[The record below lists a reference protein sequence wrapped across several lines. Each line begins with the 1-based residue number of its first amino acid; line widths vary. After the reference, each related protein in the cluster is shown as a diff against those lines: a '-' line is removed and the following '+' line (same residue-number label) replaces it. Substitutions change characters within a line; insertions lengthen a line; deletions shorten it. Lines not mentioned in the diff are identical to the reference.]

1 MAEHFDVIVIGAGQA
16 GPAMAA
22 RCGKQGLKTALIE
35 RGELGGTC
43 VNNGC
48 VPTKTLVASAR
59 VAAVARRAAEYGVL
73 LDTTPRVD
81 MQRVMA
87 RKNAVVQASRNGL
100 ETWMGAAKNVT
111 LIRGHA
117 RFSGAHTLDVD
128 GRQLTAEKIYINVGA
143 RPTVPNISGLSAVP
157 YLDNIGMMT
166 LDAVPEHLIIIGGSY
181 IGLEFAQIMRRFGAQ
196 VTVCEMGARL
206 ISREDEDVSE
216 EVQAILE
223 REGISVRTGANC
235 LAVERRGDKLQVAVS
250 CDAGAP
256 FVEGT
261 HLLVAT
267 GRTPNTDDLGL
278 QIAGI
283 ALDARGYITVNDK
296 LETNV
301 PGVFALG
308 DVNGRG
314 AFTHTSWN
322 DYEIAA
328 ANAFDGAERRVS
340 SRISTYALFIDPPLG
355 RVGMSMAEARA
366 SKRELLVAKMP
377 MSRVGRAREM
387 GETQGFM
394 KVIVDAG
401 TKRILGAA
409 ILGVS
414 GDEVVQSLLEVM
426 AADAPYTSISQGMHI
441 HPTVC
446 ELLPTL
452 LEALKP
458 A

>member
-1 MAEHFDVIVIGAGQA
+1 
-16 GPAMAA
+16 
-22 RCGKQGLKTALIE
+22 
-35 RGELGGTC
+35 
-43 VNNGC
+43 
-48 VPTKTLVASAR
+48 
-59 VAAVARRAAEYGVL
+59 
-73 LDTTPRVD
+73 
-81 MQRVMA
+81 
-87 RKNAVVQASRNGL
+87 
-100 ETWMGAAKNVT
+100 
-111 LIRGHA
+111 
-117 RFSGAHTLDVD
+117 
-128 GRQLTAEKIYINVGA
+128 
-143 RPTVPNISGLSAVP
+143 
-157 YLDNIGMMT
+157 
-166 LDAVPEHLIIIGGSY
+166 
-181 IGLEFAQIMRRFGAQ
+181 
-196 VTVCEMGARL
+196 
-206 ISREDEDVSE
+206 VSE
-216 EVQAILE
+216 EVRAILE

-235 LAVERRGDKLQVAVS
+235 LAVERRGDKLRVAVS

-328 ANAFDGAERRVS
+328 ANAFDGAARRVS

-387 GETQGFM
+387 GEAQGFM